1 MKRFHIHSTLSLW
14 IIWRPPDHTEQHQC
28 WTGEAAAQQSRCVAR
43 LSGWHRISPDLLTE
57 TRVSER
63 LLNKFACN
71 HRHRLLSAVLRL
83 FSVLKMETSENWVFP
98 TITFNDM
105 NYVFVWTDKRS
116 VHRSLYA
123 ELLPQGLWVPL
134 NQGVVSSC
142 LVDVDF
148 IILES

>member
-1 MKRFHIHSTLSLW
+1 M
-14 IIWRPPDHTEQHQC
+14 
-28 WTGEAAAQQSRCVAR
+28 
-43 LSGWHRISPDLLTE
+43 
-57 TRVSER
+57 
-63 LLNKFACN
+63 
-71 HRHRLLSAVLRL
+71 
-83 FSVLKMETSENWVFP
+83 FP

-116 VHRSLYA
+116 VHGSLYA